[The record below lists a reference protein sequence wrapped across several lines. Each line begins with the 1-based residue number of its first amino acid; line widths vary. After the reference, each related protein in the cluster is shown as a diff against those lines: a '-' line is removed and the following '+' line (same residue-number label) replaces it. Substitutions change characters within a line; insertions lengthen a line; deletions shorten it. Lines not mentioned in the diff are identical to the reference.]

1 MCDLKDLKYKL
12 IVAGAF
18 FALCVAVAGVMW
30 EINKKRSDPL
40 KDVDLKKSA
49 VLSDELNS
57 EKAKEA
63 QQGVEAQEKD
73 APESD
78 EVAELEDLNEED
90 AEEEDEDSQNND
102 DEADD
107 E

>member
-57 EKAKEA
+57 EKAKET
-63 QQGVEAQEKD
+63 QQGVDEQEKD
-73 APESD
+73 APES

-90 AEEEDEDSQNND
+90 TEEEDEDPQNND
-102 DEADD
+102 DEVDD